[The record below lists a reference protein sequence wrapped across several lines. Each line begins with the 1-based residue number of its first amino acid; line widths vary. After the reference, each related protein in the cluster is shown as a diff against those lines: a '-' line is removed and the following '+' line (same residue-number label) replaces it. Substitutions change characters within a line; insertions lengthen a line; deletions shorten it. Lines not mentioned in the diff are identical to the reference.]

1 MPNWNDVRW
10 NSGVARQAEWSLRDR
25 ARLLDETIDLRMQ
38 LADRA
43 RREWRGPYRDEF
55 DRKLNHMVSRGRQLA
70 QEMRAKADEIRRAT
84 ARAEAEQRR
93 REEERRRWEREHED
107 D

>member
-43 RREWRGPYRDEF
+43 PDPLWARRSHFAFAGQSV
-55 DRKLNHMVSRGRQLA
+55 LVSEIFSPQLL
-70 QEMRAKADEIRRAT
+70 QLPGSGKENSTEG
-84 ARAEAEQRR
+84 QRVL
-93 REEERRRWEREHED
+93 
-107 D
+107 